1 VAEEDIADKMAQLRR
16 ENHELKAE
24 IERLRR
30 MLEEALRASK
40 RQAAPFSRR
49 HPKAQPQ
56 KPGRKSGQKYGRRCR
71 RPVPEQVDEVV
82 EVPLPSRC
90 PRCGGGVEEEEETVS
105 QFQTEIPPPQV
116 ERIEF
121 RIGVGRCRCC
131 RRRVQGRHPR
141 QSSNAIGGAASQLG
155 PRALA
160 LATLLNKGLG
170 LPYGKT
176 ATVLEQ
182 AFGLR
187 VSRGGLCQAMERV
200 GRKAEPTYQAL
211 VEQVRG
217 SPSVTPDE
225 TGWKVGGQL
234 WWMWVFSTPQV
245 TVYAIQ
251 PGRGFEQAARIL
263 GADFAG
269 FLVRDG
275 WAVYRRFVHAL
286 HQSCLAHLLRRCR
299 EMMLV
304 GGKRGT
310 EFPRQIQAI
319 LQKALQLRDRRQQ
332 KQISDHGVAVSRGR
346 LEARLDQSLQRCY
359 RSSQNR
365 RLANHLLRERDALFT
380 FLNCPGL
387 EATNWRAEQA
397 IRPMVVARKVWG
409 GNRTPR
415 GALTQSILVS
425 FLQTCRQQLQSAS
438 PLIQSLLCSP
448 QPKVLRLA
456 APTR

>member
-1 VAEEDIADKMAQLRR
+1 MAEENIAEEMAQLRR
-16 ENHELKAE
+16 ENQELKAE
-24 IERLRR
+24 NERLRGL
-30 MLEEALRASK
+30 LEEALRASK
-40 RQAAPFSRR
+40 RQAAPFSR
-49 HPKAQPQ
+49 HKPKAQPQ

-71 RPVPEQVDEVV
+71 RPVPERIDEVV
-82 EVPLPSRC
+82 EVPLPAQC
-90 PRCGGGVEEEEETVS
+90 PRCGGCVEEWETVS
-105 QFQTEIPPPQV
+105 QFQTEIPEPRV
-116 ERIEF
+116 VRIEF
-121 RIGVGRCRCC
+121 RIHVGHCRCC
-131 RRRVQGRHPR
+131 RRRVQGRHGR
-141 QSSNAIGGAASQLG
+141 QTSNAIGSAASQLG

-160 LATLLNKGLG
+160 LATQLNKGLG
-170 LPYGKT
+170 LTYGKT

-200 GRKAEPTYQAL
+200 AEKAEPTYQAL

-251 PGRGFEQAARIL
+251 PGRGFEQAARVL
-263 GADFAG
+263 GTDFAG

-275 WAVYRRFVHAL
+275 WAVYRRFLHAL

-299 EMMLV
+299 EMILV
-304 GGKRGT
+304 AGKREA
-310 EFPRQIQAI
+310 EFPRSIQAL
-319 LQKALQLRDRRQQ
+319 LQQALQLRDRRQQ
-332 KQISDHGVAVSRGR
+332 EQISDRGVAVARGR
-346 LEARLDQSLQRCY
+346 LEARLDRSLQRCY
-359 RSSQNR
+359 RSSRNR

-409 GNRTPR
+409 GNRTAR
-415 GALTQSILVS
+415 GAQTQSILVS
-425 FLQTCRQQLQSAS
+425 FLQTCRQQFQPVSSL
-438 PLIQSLLCSP
+438 LQSLLCSS
-448 QPKVLRLA
+448 QPKVLDFTPLA
-456 APTR
+456 R